1 MALSAIAF
9 ARHAAQAACTSLPT
23 SISHGSGFSTGLSG
37 RQEAR
42 AAWSGNAIA
51 THAGQAVGTGV
62 PYYAGVAMAGAHLA
76 WQVAAVDLDS
86 QSDCLA
92 KFGSNKW
99 YGALLFGGA
108 VLDKLAA

>member
-1 MALSAIAF
+1 MSDSFLSNRIFVGSKERDVLGGVLKYALAK
-9 ARHAAQAACTSLPT
+9 
-23 SISHGSGFSTGLSG
+23 
-37 RQEAR
+37 
-42 AAWSGNAIA
+42 
-51 THAGQAVGTGV
+51 HAGQATGAGL

-99 YGALLFGGA
+99 YGALLFGGI